1 MIGRPIRKP
10 EWRKF
15 PHLPA
20 PQAGVDEV
28 GRGALAG
35 DVVAAAVILVPE
47 TEIQGL
53 NDSKKL
59 AAPRREACYREILDT
74 CASFAIGRA
83 SPAEIDELDVLRASL
98 LAMQRA
104 VARLA
109 VQPASIL
116 VDGNILPE
124 WPYPTEAIPGG
135 DGSVPGIA
143 AASIIAKVTRDREMT
158 ALQDQYPAYDFP
170 RHKGYPTP
178 RHLQIL
184 ARQGPTPIHRHS
196 FAPVRRAMVK

>member
-1 MIGRPIRKP
+1 MIGRPMRKP
-10 EWRKF
+10 EWREF
-15 PHLPA
+15 PHMPA

-47 TEIQGL
+47 TEIHGL
-53 NDSKKL
+53 NDSKKIT
-59 AAPRREACYREILDT
+59 APRREACYREILDS
-74 CASFAIGRA
+74 CVSFAIGRA

-98 LAMQRA
+98 LAMRRA
-104 VARLA
+104 VARLV
-109 VQPASIL
+109 VQPASVL

-158 ALQDQYPAYDFP
+158 ALRDRYPAYDFP

-178 RHLQIL
+178 QHLQIL
-184 ARQGPTPIHRHS
+184 AQQGPTPIHRRS
-196 FAPVRRAMVK
+196 FAPVRKATVK